1 MRLLLI
7 SPNNVYATERLTVEG
22 EKMGFSV
29 AAMEVKELGK
39 INFDINLSDFDA
51 LFIRQAYLVGPQPT
65 KYLQAI
71 INLAQKFQQAGKV
84 VIDQNI
90 GTGQLGRGKLK
101 MLEKLEQQSIVIPK
115 TSLLTQAEPSYPFI
129 AKWIYGFGSKH
140 TYFVRSQVELEKIK
154 SHYPIEE
161 LMAQEFVTAE
171 YEYKVITTGYKS
183 LPVVLKLATNREF
196 LPDLK
201 QVEVLP
207 MSKAPAAVAVAEK
220 SAKILGRELAK
231 TDILEANGQLYVL
244 EVNRWPGFQYFEKV
258 SRFNVANEFLNY
270 IKEKV
275 ILTQ

>member
-183 LPVVLKLATNREF
+183 LPVVLKLATNRKF